1 MSPWILH
8 DLSHVWY
15 EKARLFLWH
24 ILRKNEAR
32 GDFDLREGRTGMA
45 EEAGVPQVRGY
56 RNTFAK

>member
-24 ILRKNEAR
+24 ILRKNEAAQVTTCAKGER
-32 GDFDLREGRTGMA
+32 GWLKRGEGEMA
-45 EEAGVPQVRGY
+45 EEVLME
-56 RNTFAK
+56 N